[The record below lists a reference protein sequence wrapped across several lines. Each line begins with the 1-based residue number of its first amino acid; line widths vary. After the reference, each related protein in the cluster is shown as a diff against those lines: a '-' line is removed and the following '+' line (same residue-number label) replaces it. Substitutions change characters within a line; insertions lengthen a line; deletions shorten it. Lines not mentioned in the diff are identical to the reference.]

1 MLDGASTGL
10 ASESAMSDDHEHPS
24 VVFRVRLGRQE
35 FTCRGHLVWEG
46 GIIFAVP
53 DMDDDSFFVPEKV
66 KLEESDLELK
76 HDDEL
81 DRDWYQYHGF
91 IVLPNV

>member
-1 MLDGASTGL
+1 MTTNTHRLFFGYG
-10 ASESAMSDDHEHPS
+10 SADKNSRAEDTS
-24 VVFRVRLGRQE
+24 
-35 FTCRGHLVWEG
+35 
-46 GIIFAVP
+46 
-53 DMDDDSFFVPEKV
+53 FVPEKV